1 MAGEL
6 QPTTIVIFGVS
17 GDLSQ
22 RYLLPALAE
31 ICRAQDLKA
40 HLRIVGISRQ
50 AVTAK
55 QVLPAKA
62 ANLAS
67 RLEVLRM
74 DYQEPADYKMLKKAV
89 DNHDTEQV
97 IFYFAVPPQAV
108 LPIVRQLGANRLN
121 SKNYR
126 LLMEKPFGTDF
137 NSARRLINEINQYFK
152 DEQVYRIDHYLAKEA
167 AQNIAV
173 FLGSNTLFRG
183 VWSNQ
188 FIESIDIVAAE
199 SIGIEN
205 RAELWEQTG
214 TLRDFVQS
222 HLMQLAALVL
232 MEPCPDVF
240 DFSMV
245 QARRLAALKAL
256 KIDKPSK
263 LIKGQYQ
270 GYRQEVSNPK
280 SQTETFVSLELS
292 SSDPNWRGVP
302 IRLTTGKRLK
312 RKLTEIRVYFKK
324 SQSAQTNLLRL
335 RIHPEE
341 AIELELWVKKPGYEQ
356 ELEKLALDFA
366 YKQYYQRL
374 PDAYEQVIVDAIRSR
389 ANLFASSAEVLAS
402 WKVLQPLISKWDEQ
416 NLMIYKL
423 RSTVEDIWREV

>member
-256 KIDKPSK
+256 KIDKPGK

-416 NLMIYKL
+416 NLTIYKIG
-423 RSTVEDIWREV
+423 STVEDIWREV